1 MKKIFALL
9 LAVLLCVT
17 VFVAC
22 TGDDD
27 TTTTE
32 APTTT
37 EPGYTPAFPDD
48 TTLDAVMPP
57 FGA

>member
-1 MKKIFALL
+1 MKKILALL

-22 TGDDD
+22 GSDDEP
-27 TTTTE
+27 TTTE
-32 APTTT
+32 TPTTT

-48 TTLDAVMPP
+48 TTLDSVMPD

>member
-1 MKKIFALL
+1 MKKILALL

-22 TGDDD
+22 GPDD
-27 TTTTE
+27 E
-32 APTTT
+32 PTTT

-48 TTLDAVMPP
+48 TTLDSVMPD